1 MRPMFV
7 TASLAH
13 GGAEH
18 HAIALMNRLAER
30 GHECHAAYVK
40 RDADQLGRLRL
51 GSAGTVRCLDARR
64 YLDPRALS
72 DFASHLS
79 RVQPSAV
86 VAANAY
92 PLMYSALAMMRAGLR
107 APLVC
112 TYHSTRLPG
121 AKEKLKSVFYRPFL
135 WTADCTVFV
144 CESQRRYCMRR
155 GLFSRR
161 NEVIHNGVD
170 TQRFRDTWSAEE
182 RDAVRAGFGFAGTDY
197 VIGIAA
203 ALRPEKNHVQ
213 LVEAVARLRGM
224 GIPAKALLVGEG
236 GMRGTIEARAR
247 ALGIPQH
254 VAITGFR
261 QDVRPCLAASDVVA
275 LCSVTEAFSLAAI
288 EAMAMG
294 KPVVHSE
301 VGGAAEMIFPGRNGF
316 LFPAGDTT
324 AFVHRLVILA
334 DRPTSIRAGR
344 SARSTV
350 ESLFSERRMV
360 DRYEET
366 LLDLCATG
374 AGVAANS

>member
-1 MRPMFV
+1 MFV
-7 TASLAH
+7 TASLAY

-40 RDADQLGRLRL
+40 RKADQLERLRL
-51 GSAGTVRCLDARR
+51 GRAGTVRCLDARR

-79 RVQPSAV
+79 RVRPSVV
-86 VAANAY
+86 VAANGY
-92 PLMYSALAMMRAGLR
+92 PLMYSALAMVRAGLR
-107 APLVC
+107 VPLVC
-112 TYHSTRLPG
+112 IYHSTGLPDTR
-121 AKEKLKSVFYRPFL
+121 EQLKSVLYRPFL

-144 CESQRRYCMRR
+144 CENQRRYCMRR

-182 RDAVRAGFGFAGTDY
+182 RNALRAGFGFSGADY

-203 ALRPEKNHVQ
+203 ALRPEKNHLQ
-213 LVEAVARLRGM
+213 LVEAVARLRDM

-236 GMRGTIEARAR
+236 EMHGAIEARAC
-247 ALGIPQH
+247 ALGIPEH
-254 VAITGFR
+254 VAITGFL

-301 VGGAAEMIFPGRNGF
+301 VGGAAEMIFPGHNGF
-316 LFPAGDTT
+316 LFPAGNTT
-324 AFVHRLVILA
+324 AFVHRLVILS
-334 DRPTSIRAGR
+334 DRPTSISAGR

-350 ESLFSERRMV
+350 ESLLSESRMV
-360 DRYEET
+360 DRYEEM
-366 LLDLCATG
+366 LLELCETG
-374 AGVAANS
+374 AGVTANS